1 MVSYTVFLSPSAH
14 SYCALLP
21 LLCQHLLIPH
31 LPSFLPSSTLFPFSS
46 PFLSPSLPPSS
57 FFILLFS
64 TSAHPF
70 PPPLFFCFSPQ
81 LPSTLLLLLSS
92 PQCPPP
98 SVLPQP
104 SPNPPPVLPTTS
116 LLLLFFSPLLLLFCH
131 LYFPPFFL
139 SLSLF
144 LCCAPYRHLSFL
156 FIVTFHFLSLFQP
169 SSCSFSFF
177 YLILFSSSYLG
188 FPLYTLFLFLLF
200 SSSFLLSPPPFHR
213 FSLYS
218 ILTNF
223 PPPPLLSSP
232 FYFYFISLFP
242 PFESRQLFLLFL
254 FCSTFLSPPSSS
266 HLSLYLRSVF
276 PFRYLFFHLLLLPF
290 PPTLYFTAP
299 SFSFFIVFI
308 FVFTSPFTFSSLI
321 PFPLCRLSQ

>member
-1 MVSYTVFLSPSAH
+1 MLYHTHLLLWKLLVSYTVFLSPSAH

-21 LLCQHLLIPH
+21 LLCQHLNSS
-31 LPSFLPSSTLFPFSS
+31 PSFLPSSTLFPFSS

-57 FFILLFS
+57 FFILLLS

-92 PQCPPP
+92 PQCTPP
-98 SVLPQP
+98 VL
-104 SPNPPPVLPTTS
+104 PNPPPVLPTTS

-156 FIVTFHFLSLFQP
+156 FIVTFHFLSLFHP

-223 PPPPLLSSP
+223 PPPPPS
-232 FYFYFISLFP
+232 IFP
-242 PFESRQLFLLFL
+242 
-254 FCSTFLSPPSSS
+254 
-266 HLSLYLRSVF
+266 
-276 PFRYLFFHLLLLPF
+276 LLLL
-290 PPTLYFTAP
+290 LYF
-299 SFSFFIVFI
+299 SFSSF
-308 FVFTSPFTFSSLI
+308 
-321 PFPLCRLSQ
+321 